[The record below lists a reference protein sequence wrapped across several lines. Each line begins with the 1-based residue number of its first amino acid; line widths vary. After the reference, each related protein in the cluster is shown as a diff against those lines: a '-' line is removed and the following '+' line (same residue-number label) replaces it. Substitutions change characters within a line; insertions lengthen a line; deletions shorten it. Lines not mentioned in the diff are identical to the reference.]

1 MGILK
6 KIKGFTLVELLVVIV
21 IIALVAGAVTMY
33 HDGLI
38 GVTPIE
44 DILEWD
50 IIDGFAIDDGTAVS
64 VKGTITGINTLLN
77 WVTINDGT
85 GSVVFEWGFAD
96 DLEVDSVVVVRGL
109 VDTELVF
116 LRIIGDVSSVQVVWL
131 FV

>member
-1 MGILK
+1 MPK
-6 KIKGFTLVELLVVIV
+6 KKKNSKTKLLVVIV

-50 IIDGFAIDDGTAVS
+50 LIDGFAIDDGTAVS
-64 VKGTITGINTLLN
+64 VKGTITGINTILN

-85 GSVVFEWGFAD
+85 GSIVFEWGFAD
-96 DLEVDSVVVVRGL
+96 DLEVDSVVVVRGTL
-109 VDTELVF
+109 ESVAFV
-116 LRIIGDVSSVQVVWL
+116 RSIDVSSVQVIWL
-131 FV
+131 FA

>member
-1 MGILK
+1 MPK
-6 KIKGFTLVELLVVIV
+6 KKKSSKTKFLVVIV
-21 IIALVAGAVTMY
+21 IIVLVAGAVTMY

-44 DILEWD
+44 DILEWNLV
-50 IIDGFAIDDGTAVS
+50 DGFAIDDGTAVS

-96 DLEVDSVVVVRGL
+96 DLEVDSVVVVRGTL
-109 VDTELVF
+109 ESVVF
-116 LRIIGDVSSVQVVWL
+116 VRTIDVSSVQVIWL
-131 FV
+131 FA